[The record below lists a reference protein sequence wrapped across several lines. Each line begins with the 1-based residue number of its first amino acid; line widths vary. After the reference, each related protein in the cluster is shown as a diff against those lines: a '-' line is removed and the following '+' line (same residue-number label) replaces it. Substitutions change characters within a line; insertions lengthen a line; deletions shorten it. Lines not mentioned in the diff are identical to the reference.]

1 MCSGTSHST
10 VDKEPKPSF
19 ICLKCKTPEM
29 DVHRAMQMIP
39 RRPASSTGRDDS
51 GGLLLPSPLSVQ
63 PASSDPTGRTA
74 ARCTDVR
81 PPTAGHQ
88 ADFSPPPRLQGSSW
102 PRAAAPLG
110 VFRRNPSLPHPR
122 ASPPPQSLV
131 TASTGIATL
140 GNSKCPINA
149 TFQHLKGLKS
159 KATPHR
165 CRDTG
170 PGGDLSGHNP
180 L

>member
-88 ADFSPPPRLQGSSW
+88 ADFSPPPKAPGKLLASSGSPTWGLQEE
-102 PRAAAPLG
+102 PL
-110 VFRRNPSLPHPR
+110 S
-122 ASPPPQSLV
+122 APPPCWTMNPPAPSMAAEGVWNLRLGRSRGNAARGSELQTGLL
-131 TASTGIATL
+131 STSELEAL
-140 GNSKCPINA
+140 G
-149 TFQHLKGLKS
+149 LG
-159 KATPHR
+159 
-165 CRDTG
+165 
-170 PGGDLSGHNP
+170 
-180 L
+180 